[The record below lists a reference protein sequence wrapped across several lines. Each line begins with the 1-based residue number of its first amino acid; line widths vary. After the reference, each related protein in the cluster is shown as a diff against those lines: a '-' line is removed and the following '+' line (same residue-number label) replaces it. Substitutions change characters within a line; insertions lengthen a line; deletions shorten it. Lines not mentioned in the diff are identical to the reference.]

1 MLRLAFKLGLL
12 SPLLIGMAWINW
24 SVDPAILFAEHAT
37 DPGRHPYDQ
46 IIAQDLLSGRPHHI
60 KAPYTELL
68 VDELIFR
75 SRPEIDTLVLGNSVA
90 KPIHEG
96 LFGSS
101 HFFNASVT
109 GGRIEEMLTA
119 YQLALDCGLRPRH
132 VLIEIDGR
140 SLGQRGSLAP
150 SKTLQEAFKR
160 LHVPD
165 ETERSPIWPTIWHA
179 LVQTGVA
186 ADASK
191 PASPWYPYD
200 ELISPRY
207 FQFTLAFVARRWLA
221 RNEKPHEI
229 VSQFGE
235 SNEVLLYPDGSFQ
248 WWANALAETPETIR
262 QKFGELQT
270 HSIASESFHPV
281 PEKCALY
288 DAFVADLVRSGV
300 EVEFFLLPPNPWYF
314 DRAQQEWTH
323 TETKLPS
330 IETEAFIHSLA
341 GKYKTHVR
349 GSLDPHQAGVTERDY
364 IDDVH
369 LRRDAVERLFKTLK
383 SDGTQ

>member
-1 MLRLAFKLGLL
+1 MFRLALKLALL

-24 SVDPAILFAEHAT
+24 SVDPAIVFAEHAT
-37 DPGRHPYDQ
+37 DPGRHPYEQ
-46 IIAQDLLSGRPHHI
+46 IIAQDLLSGRPHRL
-60 KAPYTELL
+60 KTPYTELL

-96 LFGSS
+96 LFGSP

-109 GGRIEEMLTA
+109 GGRIEEMITA

-140 SLGQRGSLAP
+140 SLGQRGSVAP

-165 ETERSPIWPTIWHA
+165 ETERAPIWPAIWHA
-179 LVQTGVA
+179 LVPTGFA

-191 PASPWYPYD
+191 PVSPWSRCD

-221 RNEKPHEI
+221 RSEKPHEV

-235 SNEVLLYPDGSFQ
+235 SNEILLYPDGSFE
-248 WWANALAETPETIR
+248 WWANALAETPESIR

-270 HSIASESFHPV
+270 HSIASESYRPV

-288 DAFVADLVRSGV
+288 DAFVADLLRSGL
-300 EVEFFLLPPNPWYF
+300 EVEFLLLPPYPWYF
-314 DRAQQEWTH
+314 DQAQQEWTH

-341 GKYKTHVR
+341 GKYKTRVR
-349 GSLDPHQAGVTERDY
+349 GSLDPHHIGVTERDY

-369 LRRDAVERLFKTLK
+369 LRRDAVERLFKT
-383 SDGTQ
+383 GCNR